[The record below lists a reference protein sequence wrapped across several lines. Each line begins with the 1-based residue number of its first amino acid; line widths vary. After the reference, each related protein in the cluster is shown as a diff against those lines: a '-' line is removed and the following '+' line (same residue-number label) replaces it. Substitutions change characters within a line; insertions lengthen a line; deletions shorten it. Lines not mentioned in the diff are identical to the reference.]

1 MKLFVQQLS
10 NRQRM
15 KWWILFC
22 LVSFVY
28 HDMFSQNFVSASPDA
43 EKCMNYT
50 FNLSGTGGYEQTIKA
65 LENIEKTLENID
77 VNSTISISFG
87 NIVALLFIPTAPFKS
102 LTLYASDRQAGL
114 KDVPNTTVSVEL
126 PEKLN
131 IGPTNKIVFA
141 NVKLPETN
149 KSDAGALF
157 EVYDRRMVIL
167 SVKGQEISG
176 LQQPV
181 NITMKFNKDINQTQ
195 RPSCHFLN
203 FSTNNFSTDG
213 CYTIWTHD
221 QDNITCSCNHFTYF
235 GVLMASTSGGGA
247 VLSKKDMEILS
258 YITMIG
264 CSFSLVA
271 LVITVLLFITN
282 RTLREDLSMNIH
294 ISLVIALILLNLH
307 FLPSQAVAEHP
318 STWLCFYMALALHYS
333 LLATFTWMALE
344 GFHLY
349 LLLVK
354 IFNISVSRYILK
366 LSLVGW
372 GVPAVIVS
380 VVMIIDRRFYG
391 HVPLDRSNRDDTK
404 ICYISNEIV
413 KAVTTTGLFTMV
425 FLFNMTMF
433 MVTVKR
439 VLNVGYNKEF
449 GQLHQKQVRKA
460 ICALLGVST
469 LLGIT
474 WGLVFFSFGYLT
486 TVALYLFCVLNSLQG
501 FFIFL
506 WFVKSLRKGKSSAS
520 KISSEVTSP
529 NSKLNKN

>member
-1 MKLFVQQLS
+1 
-10 NRQRM
+10 M
-15 KWWILFC
+15 KWLILFC
-22 LVSFVY
+22 LVFFVY
-28 HDMFSQNFVSASPDA
+28 LDISSQNFTNSSVKASPDA
-43 EKCMNYT
+43 EKCINYKV
-50 FNLSGTGGYEQTIKA
+50 NLSGTGGYANTIKD
-65 LENIEKTLENID
+65 LENIEKTLENI
-77 VNSTISISFG
+77 NINATISISFG

-102 LTLYASDRQAGL
+102 VTLHASDSQAGL
-114 KDVPNTTVSVEL
+114 KNVSNTTVSVEL
-126 PEKLN
+126 PEELN
-131 IGPTNKIVFA
+131 LGPTNMIVFS
-141 NVKLPETN
+141 NLKLPETN
-149 KSDAGALF
+149 KSDPGALF

-167 SVKGQEISG
+167 SVKGKNISG
-176 LQQPV
+176 LRQPV
-181 NITMKFNKDINQTQ
+181 NITMKFNKNITQTQ

-213 CYTIWTHD
+213 CHTIWTHD
-221 QDNITCSCNHFTYF
+221 QSDVTCSCNHFTYF
-235 GVLMASTSGGGA
+235 GVLMVSASSGGDA
-247 VLSKKDMEILS
+247 VLSKKDIEILS
-258 YITMIG
+258 YITIIG

-294 ISLVIALILLNLH
+294 INLVIALILLNLH
-307 FLPSQAVAEHP
+307 FLPSQAVAAHP

-366 LSLVGW
+366 LSVVGW

-380 VVMIIDRRFYG
+380 VVVIIDRGSYG
-391 HVPLDRSNRDDTK
+391 QVLLDKSNHDDTK

-413 KAVTTTGLFTMV
+413 KVVTTTGLFTMV

-449 GQLHQKQVRKA
+449 GQLHHKQVRKA
-460 ICALLGVST
+460 ICALLGVSV

-506 WFVKSLRKGKSSAS
+506 WFVKSLRKGKSSAP
-520 KISSEVTSP
+520 KISSEATSP
-529 NSKLNKN
+529 NRKLNKN